1 MFMDYILTFD
11 FAILDW
17 IRANLSCPFMDAA
30 MPFVSL
36 FAEAGIFFILCTA
49 VMLIFPRW
57 RRTAL
62 SSAFA
67 LIIGLFVCNIILKPL
82 VGRIRPYDVHGVSII
97 VEPLG
102 DGSFPS
108 GHALASFEFATVLVK
123 RRPKLGIPAV
133 VLALLISFSRLY
145 LYLHFPTDVLTGI
158 VLGILFGILGCV
170 IADAICREIEKKKGI
185 TIPE

>member
-1 MFMDYILTFD
+1 MQTILTFD

-17 IRANLSCPFMDAA
+17 IRAHLSCPFMDAA

-36 FAEAGIFFILCTA
+36 FAEAGIFFILCTL
-49 VMLIFPRW
+49 VMFFFPKW

-67 LIIGLFVCNIILKPL
+67 LAIGLLICNIILKPL
-82 VGRIRPYDVHGVSII
+82 VGRVRPYDVRGVSII
-97 VEPLG
+97 VDPLG

-108 GHALASFEFATVLVK
+108 GHALAAFEFAAVMLK
-123 RRPKLGIPAV
+123 RRPKLGVPAV
-133 VLALLISFSRLY
+133 VLAVLISFSRLY

-158 VLGILFGILGCV
+158 VLGIAFGIIGCV
-170 IADAICREIEKKKGI
+170 IADAICRAVEKKKGI